1 MIAPRRLEEVVMVGG
16 HELADLID
24 EEAEAG
30 PGQNRGRHA
39 EAPVDKGQQDPDRH
53 EHQQTAP

>member
-1 MIAPRRLEEVVMVGG
+1 MVGG

-53 EHQQTAP
+53 QHQQTAP